1 MDGLALL
8 NMQIDP
14 RRLRFLLAVARTGG
28 VLAAADELEV
38 TPSAVSQQLA
48 KLESETGRS
57 LVRRTPTGTVLTDA
71 GRLLAEAA
79 EDIER
84 MLRETEERLN
94 PDDAGPT
101 GTVRIGGFYS
111 FLAVVLL
118 PAFPGWKERMPRLTV
133 ELLETDQDEL
143 VRGLRAGEIDVAVL
157 ELDAEETPR
166 RLPARMTEIP
176 LLDEPWQI
184 VLPAGTVAA
193 SEPINLSR
201 LGLPW
206 LGVHPSAAGAKA
218 LRRVRRATGNDE
230 PTIHSYVESQTALAL
245 VAAGEGAAL
254 VPSLALRGMTP
265 PGVETLDLPGIGYR
279 RVVLRR
285 LDGRGVPD
293 SVDLAA
299 SLVREAASAFSF
311 ATS

>member
-1 MDGLALL
+1 MYV
-8 NMQIDP
+8 DP
-14 RRLRFLLAVARTGG
+14 RRLRFLLAVARSGG
-28 VLAAADELEV
+28 VLAAADDLEV

-48 KLESETGRS
+48 KLEEETQRS

-71 GRLLAEAA
+71 GRLLVEAA

-84 MLRETEERLN
+84 TLRETEARLQ
-94 PDDAGPT
+94 PDDAGPV
-101 GTVRIGGFYS
+101 GTIRIGGFYS

-118 PAFPGWKERMPRLTV
+118 PAFPGWRERMPRLGI
-133 ELLETDQDEL
+133 ELLEADQDEL
-143 VRGLRAGEIDVAVL
+143 LRRLRAGEIDVAVL

-166 RLPARMTEIP
+166 ALPARMTEIP
-176 LLDEPWQI
+176 LLDEPWQV

-230 PTIHSYVESQTALAL
+230 PTVHAYVETQTALAL

-254 VPSLALRGMTP
+254 IPSLALHGVTP
-265 PGVETLDLPGIGYR
+265 PGIETLDLPGIGYR
-279 RVVLRR
+279 RIVLRR
-285 LDGRGVPD
+285 LQGRGVPEA
-293 SVDLAA
+293 VDLAA
-299 SLVREAASAFSF
+299 TLVREAAAAISF
-311 ATS
+311 ATA